1 MPYRKRTEKEIL
13 RLLAPL
19 GAALARG
26 DGLSP
31 KLCRSGPVP
40 PAPTL
45 SLSPQGTSLYALW
58 NVGVTSCPHTCA
70 RSLQFGP
77 FLLPPGVRRTMASA
91 RHDHSTLFHPFR
103 WLEHTSLQSMPVMV
117 FLGCTVLPNERQ
129 ATLVAA
135 HLPLYRLPET
145 AIALQPGSLHDGKA
159 EGSFCLLPNG
169 NLLLTPMPS
178 PESSLELALMAGA
191 EPMAGVRPI
200 I

>member
-1 MPYRKRTEKEIL
+1 MEDVRTGFELLSASPSRKVTAGSGKARWRNAIL

-58 NVGVTSCPHTCA
+58 NVDVTSCPHTCA

-77 FLLPPGVRRTMASA
+77 FLLPPGVRRAMATP
-91 RHDHSTLFHPFR
+91 DTTTQHSSIHFAGWSILPCNRCPSWF
-103 WLEHTSLQSMPVMV
+103 SLAAQSFPTRDR
-117 FLGCTVLPNERQ
+117 LHLY
-129 ATLVAA
+129 VAA
-135 HLPLYRLPET
+135 HLPLYHLWNR
-145 AIALQPGSLHDGKA
+145 H
-159 EGSFCLLPNG
+159 
-169 NLLLTPMPS
+169 S
-178 PESSLELALMAGA
+178 PPA
-191 EPMAGVRPI
+191 
-200 I
+200 